1 MLREIDL
8 EKLLLVICLTV
19 LIVAGLNALAYAAL
33 RRGDEANLVN
43 LTRKAAQRARN
54 PWQDEEQALQEL
66 SRLVTGL
73 KETEVAKQ
81 GLENGEGSSI
91 KNGGPGDS

>member
-1 MLREIDL
+1 MLREIDF

-33 RRGDEANLVN
+33 RRGNEANMIE

-66 SRLVTGL
+66 SRLVTSL
-73 KETEVAKQ
+73 KETEANKQ
-81 GLENGEGSSI
+81 EPVDGEGPAENCGS
-91 KNGGPGDS
+91 PGES

>member
-1 MLREIDL
+1 MLREIDF

-33 RRGDEANLVN
+33 RRGNEANMIE

-54 PWQDEEQALQEL
+54 PWKDEEQALQEL
-66 SRLVTGL
+66 SRLVTSL
-73 KETEVAKQ
+73 KETGAGEQDTEHGDGPA
-81 GLENGEGSSI
+81 ENRA
-91 KNGGPGDS
+91 GPGES

>member
-1 MLREIDL
+1 MLREIDF

-33 RRGDEANLVN
+33 RRGDEANMIE

-54 PWQDEEQALQEL
+54 PWKDEEMALQEL
-66 SRLVTGL
+66 SRLVTSL
-73 KETEVAKQ
+73 KENEAGRQET
-81 GLENGEGSSI
+81 GNGEAPAE
-91 KNGGPGDS
+91 NHAAPGDS

>member
-73 KETEVAKQ
+73 KETEAAKK
-81 GLENGEGSSI
+81 GHEGGEESPAG
-91 KNGGPGDS
+91 NGGPRTS

>member
-33 RRGDEANLVN
+33 RRGDEDNMIN

-54 PWQDEEQALQEL
+54 PWQDEDQALQE
-66 SRLVTGL
+66 T
-73 KETEVAKQ
+73 
-81 GLENGEGSSI
+81 
-91 KNGGPGDS
+91 PGWSPT

>member
-1 MLREIDL
+1 MLREIDF

-33 RRGDEANLVN
+33 RRGNEANMIE

-66 SRLVTGL
+66 SRLVTSL
-73 KETEVAKQ
+73 KETEASEQEPVD
-81 GLENGEGSSI
+81 GEGPAENRGS
-91 KNGGPGDS
+91 PGES